1 MKKVL
6 ILAAILCLMF
16 SVSPVMAGTWGGGP
30 GQGGGTCQGSDCG
43 YTGEGGG
50 GSVGD
55 IDNSNHNSNFNSNMN
70 SNYNSNKNTNLNN
83 NYNKNTNMN
92 MQGQAQGQA
101 QAQGQSQSVENSGNS
116 FNSNKNYNAGNKQ
129 EVTVEGDT
137 YEAKRDMVGA
147 PTIGVP
153 NTGVYTEQSTPT
165 GNLQKMQ
172 NILIFQY
179 EFTYKQLKALA
190 AYNLPVSER
199 AKVRAKYYATDDDA
213 DLTDDTRITA
223 ILVET
228 DKEGNIT
235 RPAGEYTPAVHI
247 TVEGKSSTT
256 TVSAFAKAAIA
267 AMKGHCDK
275 IIITGE
281 GSKKMMEAGG
291 FGLMLGT
298 SVMTLSDGAK
308 NATATASVGGL
319 GYASAWAGYG
329 YCPWLQA
336 VGAISR

>member
-1 MKKVL
+1 MKKLV
-6 ILAAILCLMF
+6 ILVAILSVMF
-16 SVSPVMAGTWGGGP
+16 LGVTITSPTVAHAVPNVCAEHPEQP
-30 GQGGGTCQGSDCG
+30 GCQGGGG
-43 YTGEGGG
+43 GEGGG
-50 GSVGD
+50 DTIINNGGEGGQGGTGIGVGIGIGGEGGQGGAGGAGGAGGD
-55 IDNSNHNSNFNSNMN
+55 ASASAEGGDASASASAGD
-70 SNYNSNKNTNLNN
+70 NN
-83 NYNKNTNMN
+83 NT
-92 MQGQAQGQA
+92 
-101 QAQGQSQSVENSGNS
+101 
-116 FNSNKNYNAGNKQ
+116 
-129 EVTVEGDT
+129 VTVEGDT
-137 YEAKRDMVGA
+137 YEAKRDLVGA